1 MVDRIF
7 RHAPS
12 FEELPAILLG
22 QPLSIVDCRLGAE
35 GLRQDEK
42 ITRAPIVRPDV
53 LIFAAHDVGHAS
65 NHWPRVHYT
74 LASGDACS
82 SFLGTVVEAS
92 HHFARDDLSVILA
105 HLERD
110 AEDHEHVV
118 DAAEAHRIDVRE
130 HVAAGDAPLHVRVFD
145 QGIEEVGRRDQFSL
159 LEHLLLFVGGLRTD
173 FEVCDRA
180 IWRLFGYRAVSNTL

>member
-1 MVDRIF
+1 MVDRF
-7 RHAPS
+7 LRHAPS
-12 FEELPAILLG
+12 FKELPAILLG

-35 GLRQDEK
+35 GLGQDEK
-42 ITRAPIVRPDV
+42 IARPPIVRPDV
-53 LIFAAHDVGHAS
+53 LIFLAHDVGHATD
-65 NHWPRVHYT
+65 HWPRVHYT

-92 HHFARDDLSVILA
+92 HHFARDDLSVIFA

-118 DAAEAHRIDVRE
+118 DAAEAHRIDVGE
-130 HVAAGDAPLHVRVFD
+130 HVAAGDAPLHVRVLN
-145 QGIEEVGRRDQFSL
+145 QGIEEVRCRDQFSPL
-159 LEHLLLFVGGLRTD
+159 QHRLLFIAGLWAQL
-173 FEVCDRA
+173 EASDRA